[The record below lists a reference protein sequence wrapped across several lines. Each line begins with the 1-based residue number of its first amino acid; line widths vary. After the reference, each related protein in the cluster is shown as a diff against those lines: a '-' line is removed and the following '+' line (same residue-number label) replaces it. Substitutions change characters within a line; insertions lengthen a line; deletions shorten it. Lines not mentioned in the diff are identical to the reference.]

1 MLSKRRP
8 LSNIF
13 NLYTILTV
21 LLQFAV
27 HFVALVYLVRE
38 ATAMSPPRTEKFV
51 DLDTEF
57 KPSLLNS
64 TVYIISISLQVA
76 TFAVNYKVS
85 CSFLFLFMT
94 VIHEFEINDFII
106 TSSLFRVIHSCVVW
120 QKIVHFCTVFWA
132 HLVWLSFL
140 LLV

>member
-27 HFVALVYLVRE
+27 HFVALVYLVRQ
-38 ATAMSPPRTEKFV
+38 ATAMSPPRVEKFA

-85 CSFLFLFMT
+85 GLFF
-94 VIHEFEINDFII
+94 F
-106 TSSLFRVIHSCVVW
+106 
-120 QKIVHFCTVFWA
+120 
-132 HLVWLSFL
+132 
-140 LLV
+140 